1 MSAEANFSEQ
11 VAGIA
16 PEVAA
21 GYAQVRATI
30 ERDGALPASFKAL
43 VCAVCASVLD
53 QAELAERELAR
64 GRALGLADREI
75 GIAGVALLLSRGE
88 VQTQRFIDLAGGL
101 APAPTPRPSFRSSA
115 PRRISLTTSASM
127 RCRRGWRSC
136 SATCPRCSPA
146 TSGCITACSPPTR
159 PPQASSEIL
168 LVGLNA
174 AELQTRFIAIHA
186 ATARKAGA
194 TDEQL
199 VESVV
204 CAIPATGIAAWAAG
218 AEGLFPDASNSRRG
232 RQRVGIERLQQLQAG
247 QAVGD
252 VELGPSRLRDQKAV
266 HGVELQ
272 PPSALQ
278 IAQHRRDHVG

>member
-1 MSAEANFSEQ
+1 MSGEANFSEQ
-11 VAGIA
+11 VAAIA

-43 VCAVCASVLD
+43 VCAVCASVLG
-53 QAELAERELAR
+53 QLELAERELAR
-64 GRALGLADREI
+64 GRELGLADREV

-101 APAPTPRPSFRSSA
+101 DPASTPRPPSELGAEAYFLDYLGVDALPARMAIMQRYVPEVFAGYQRMHHGVLAADPAATRSS
-115 PRRISLTTSASM
+115 
-127 RCRRGWRSC
+127 
-136 SATCPRCSPA
+136 
-146 TSGCITACSPPTR
+146 
-159 PPQASSEIL
+159 EVL
-168 LVGLNA
+168 LVGVNA

-194 TDEQL
+194 TDQQL

-218 AEGLFPDASNSRRG
+218 AEGLFADA
-232 RQRVGIERLQQLQAG
+232 
-247 QAVGD
+247 
-252 VELGPSRLRDQKAV
+252 
-266 HGVELQ
+266 
-272 PPSALQ
+272 
-278 IAQHRRDHVG
+278 

>member
-1 MSAEANFSEQ
+1 MSANGDFAEQ

-21 GYAQVRATI
+21 GYAQVRGTI

-43 VCAVCASVLD
+43 VCAVCASVLG
-53 QAELAERELAR
+53 QRELAERELAR

-101 APAPTPRPSFRSSA
+101 EPASAPRPSSA
-115 PRRISLTTSASM
+115 LGAEAYFLDYLGVDALPARMAIMQRYVPDVFAGYQRMHHGVLAADPA
-127 RCRRGWRSC
+127 
-136 SATCPRCSPA
+136 ATK
-146 TSGCITACSPPTR
+146 
-159 PPQASSEIL
+159 SSEML

-194 TDEQL
+194 TDQQL

-218 AEGLFPDASNSRRG
+218 AEGLFGDA
-232 RQRVGIERLQQLQAG
+232 
-247 QAVGD
+247 
-252 VELGPSRLRDQKAV
+252 
-266 HGVELQ
+266 
-272 PPSALQ
+272 
-278 IAQHRRDHVG
+278 